1 MGLVHKVPHLIH
13 LERNIPR
20 KIQLIRYSYV
30 DTPDGLRIIDPD
42 KDTDEPDGSYLTLI
56 VQMDTRDFGRFRAI
70 SGDTIQTTGGALN
83 PIAAL
88 DGYRQESISHL
99 IEDVS
104 IYADIVPMAF
114 TEFQRPRL
122 AEPKIMGLP
131 IHTSKLVLSV

>member
-13 LERNIPR
+13 LEQNIPR

-42 KDTDEPDGSYLTLI
+42 KNTDEPDGSYLTLI
-56 VQMDTRDFGRFRAI
+56 VQMDTRDFGRFRTI
-70 SGDTIQTTGGALN
+70 SDDNIQTTGGALN

-104 IYADIVPMAF
+104 LFADIVPMAF
-114 TEFQRPRL
+114 TKFQRPHL
-122 AEPKIMGLP
+122 ADPKIMGLP
-131 IHTSKLVLSV
+131 IHSSKLVLSV